1 MLLDLQEP
9 FKSKWRKGYKL
20 FDKGLNRFKVVLYNS
35 ETDTL
40 NISYA
45 RYMMGVHL
53 GYEVPDHLEVDHI
66 NNNQLDDRIENFQ
79 LLTPEQNRLKQAWWY
94 SAMVVEW
101 TIIPCSYCQGLMYI
115 TVSDFNNRKTEN
127 ICCSVSC
134 ARKYAYHIS
143 GTTRNTP
150 NPNPAILLSE
160 EQLINVKKY
169 KELNKSMR
177 ETSKCLNITR
187 HVLSKY
193 WNSI

>member
-1 MLLDLQEP
+1 MLIELEEP

-20 FDKGLNRFKVVLYNS
+20 FDNGLNRFKVVLYNS
-35 ETDTL
+35 ENDIL

-45 RYMMGVHL
+45 RYLMGVFL

-66 NNNQLDDRIENFQ
+66 NNNSLDDRIENFQ
-79 LLTPEQNRLKQAWWY
+79 LLTPEQNRLKQEWWY
-94 SAMVVEW
+94 SAMIVQW

-115 TVSDFNNRKTEN
+115 TLSDLNNRTTDN

-134 ARKYAYHIS
+134 ARKYAFHIS
-143 GTTRNTP
+143 GVSRN
-150 NPNPAILLSE
+150 NPNPEILLSE
-160 EQLINVKKY
+160 EEILNVKKY

-177 ETSKCLNITR
+177 ETSRSLNISR

-193 WNSI
+193 WNSV